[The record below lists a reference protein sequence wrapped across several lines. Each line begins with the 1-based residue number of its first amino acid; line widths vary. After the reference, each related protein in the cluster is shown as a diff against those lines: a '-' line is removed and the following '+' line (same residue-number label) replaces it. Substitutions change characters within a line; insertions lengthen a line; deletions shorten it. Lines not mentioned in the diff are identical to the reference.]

1 MENREIYLN
10 TRLKDAVSYL
20 LDLAKSKR
28 LENKLDLESKYKYW
42 NKEDNQ

>member
-20 LDLAKSKR
+20 LELAKDKR
-28 LENKLDLESKYKYW
+28 LEKKLNLESKYKYW
-42 NKEDNQ
+42 DKEDNQ